1 MSAHEILPRLWLGNK
16 TAAADEDFL
25 RTHDIRT
32 VFNCTKHLPFHP
44 SVQKQYRV
52 PVDDTLEPAEIKNM
66 FLWSPEIVYKLLA
79 AYKRG
84 ETILVH
90 CVAGMQRSAAV
101 VAMFLMATMGL
112 SAEAAMQYVRDRR
125 AVAFFPAANFQAAI
139 EGFGSLLAKHR
150 AGGAV

>member
-1 MSAHEILPRLWLGNK
+1 MSAHEIVPRLWLGNK
-16 TAAADEDFL
+16 TAASDPDFL
-25 RTHDIRT
+25 QTHNIRT

-66 FLWSPEIVYKLLA
+66 FLWSPEIIYKLLA

-90 CVAGMQRSAAV
+90 CAAGMQRSAAV

-112 SAEAAMQYVRDRR
+112 SAEAAMQYVRERR

-139 EGFGSLLAKHR
+139 EGFGSLLAKHH
-150 AGGAV
+150 V